1 MSANYSSRDQQYMAR
16 AIELAYRGLYSTMP
30 NPRVGCVLVRDD
42 NILGEGWHIRAG
54 EGHAEVNAIAA
65 AQAAGHKLAGAT
77 AYVTLEPCSHQG
89 KTPPC
94 CKALI
99 KAGVGRVVAAMEDP
113 NPRVAGRGLQ
123 ALRDAGIKVES
134 GLLSEDAQA
143 INPGFIK
150 RMQSGLPFLRCK
162 LAMSLDG
169 RTAMASG
176 ESQWI
181 TGSEARSD
189 VQQLRARSCAVLSGI
204 DTVISDDAAL
214 TVRSAQLNL
223 DNAEDVAQRQPLR
236 VVLDSNLRLPVDCN
250 LLAQKGPVIVV
261 TANRD
266 SGKQQA
272 LEQAGAEVLCLPND
286 NGQVDLSAVL
296 NRLAERQCN
305 EVLLE
310 AGATLAGAAL
320 QADLIDELVVY
331 MAPTLLGS
339 NARPLIQLPLSSMSE
354 QQSLEIT
361 DMTAVGNDWRI
372 TAQPVKGD
380 H

>member
-94 CKALI
+94 CEALI
-99 KAGVGRVVAAMEDP
+99 NAGVGRVLAAMEDP
-113 NPRVAGRGLQ
+113 NPLVAGRGLQ

-134 GLLSEDAQA
+134 GLLNEEAQA

-214 TVRSAQLNL
+214 TVRAAQLNL

-250 LLAQKGPVIVV
+250 LLAQNGPVIVV
-261 TANRD
+261 TASSD

-272 LEQAGAEVLCLPND
+272 LEQGGAEVLCLPND
-286 NGQVDLSAVL
+286 KGQVDLLAVL

-320 QADLIDELVVY
+320 QAGLIDELVVY

-339 NARPLIQLPLSSMSE
+339 SAKPLMQLPLSSMSE
-354 QQSLEIT
+354 QQRLDII
-361 DMTAVGNDWRI
+361 DVTAVGNDWRI
-372 TAQPVKGD
+372 TARPVKGD

>member
-1 MSANYSSRDQQYMAR
+1 MSANHSSRDKQYMAR
-16 AIELAYRGLYSTMP
+16 AIELAYCGLYSTMP
-30 NPRVGCVLVRDD
+30 NPRVGCILVRDD
-42 NILGEGWHIRAG
+42 KTLGEGWHVRAG
-54 EGHAEVNAIAA
+54 EGHAEVNAVAA
-65 AQAAGHKLAGAT
+65 AQAAGHDLVGAT

-94 CKALI
+94 CDALI

-113 NPRVAGRGLQ
+113 NPLVAGRGLK
-123 ALRDAGIKVES
+123 ALHDAGIEVES
-134 GLLSEDAQA
+134 GLLKEEAQA

-189 VQQLRARSCAVLSGI
+189 VQRLRARSCAVISGV
-204 DTVISDDAAL
+204 DTVITDNAAL
-214 TVRSAQLNL
+214 TVRAGQLNL
-223 DNAEDVAQRQPLR
+223 ANAEDIARRQPVR
-236 VVLDSNLRLPVDCN
+236 VVLDSNLRLPPECH
-250 LLAQKGPVIVV
+250 LLAQEGPVIVI
-261 TANRD
+261 TASSDRD
-266 SGKQQA
+266 KRQA

-286 NGQVDLSAVL
+286 NDKVDLVAVMTL
-296 NRLAERQCN
+296 LAERQCN

-320 QADLIDELVVY
+320 QAGLTDELVVY

-339 NARPLIQLPLSSMSE
+339 DARPLMQLPLSRMSE
-354 QQSLEIT
+354 QQRLEIT

-372 TAQPVKGD
+372 TARPTKSD

>member
-1 MSANYSSRDQQYMAR
+1 MSAKNSSPDELYMAR

-42 NILGEGWHIRAG
+42 AVLGEGWHVRAG
-54 EGHAEVNAIAA
+54 EGHAEVNAIAS
-65 AQAAGHKLAGAT
+65 AQAAGHELVGAT
-77 AYVTLEPCSHQG
+77 AYVTLEPCSHLG

-94 CKALI
+94 CEALI
-99 KAGVGRVVAAMEDP
+99 NAGVGRVVAAMEDP
-113 NPRVAGRGLQ
+113 NPLVAGRGLQ

-134 GLLSEDAQA
+134 GLLNEEAQA

-150 RMQSGLPFLRCK
+150 RMHSGLPLLRCK

-214 TVRSAQLNL
+214 TVRAVQLNL
-223 DNAEDVAQRQPLR
+223 DNAEDIARRQPLR

-250 LLAQKGPVIVV
+250 LLAQKGPVIVA
-261 TANRD
+261 TANSD

-272 LEQAGAEVLCLPND
+272 LELAGAEVLCLPND
-286 NGQVDLSAVL
+286 QGQVDLLAVL
-296 NRLAERQCN
+296 TVLAERQCN

-320 QADLIDELVVY
+320 QAGLIDELVVY

-354 QQSLEIT
+354 QQRLEIT
-361 DMTAVGNDWRI
+361 GMVAVGHDWRI
-372 TAQPVKGD
+372 TARPVKGD